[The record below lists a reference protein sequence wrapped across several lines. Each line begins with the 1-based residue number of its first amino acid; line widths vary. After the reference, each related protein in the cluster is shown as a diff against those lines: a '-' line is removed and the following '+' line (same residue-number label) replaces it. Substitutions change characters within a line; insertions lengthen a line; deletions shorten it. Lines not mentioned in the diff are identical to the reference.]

1 MLQLLFIVSATI
13 LSILN
18 STEVGE
24 NLINTKFQFV
34 LYSLS
39 GILLIVYVVIGPQ
52 IVAMGSKESLES
64 E

>member
-1 MLQLLFIVSATI
+1 
-13 LSILN
+13 
-18 STEVGE
+18 VGE